1 MPNMTLSIPA
11 GLHEKMKKYSEVK
24 WSEVARKAI
33 KKKVEDMEM
42 LEKLTSQSK
51 LTEAD
56 VAEISGKINKEISKK
71 LLSCSLVSTQISIS
85 LR

>member
-33 KKKVEDMEM
+33 KKKVEDLEM

-71 LLSCSLVSTQISIS
+71 LLS
-85 LR
+85 

>member
-1 MPNMTLSIPA
+1 MCMPNMTLSIPS
-11 GLHEKMKKYSEVK
+11 GLHEKLQKYSEVK

-33 KKKVEDMEM
+33 KKKVDDLEM

-71 LLSCSLVSTQISIS
+71 LLS
-85 LR
+85 